1 MKTMSKMIFHKTT
14 SGIDRWKSGKRR
26 VRCEMPDLRDRSIR
40 EARESPRLLQPR
52 EATLHDAIARH
63 HRFVTAYSTFGR
75 TTAWLLDIAP
85 KSDSHSAAQRNP
97 HNTHHKAATFR
108 DIPRLHETRPRE
120 TASQSPFLN
129 IHCSAQNSPPNNDHP
144 QYPSRGTRSAIERR
158 PRDICA

>member
-1 MKTMSKMIFHKTT
+1 MKTMTKMIFHKTT

-75 TTAWLLDIAP
+75 TTAWLLNIAP
-85 KSDSHSAAQRNP
+85 KSNSHSAAQP
-97 HNTHHKAATFR
+97 TQH
-108 DIPRLHETRPRE
+108 
-120 TASQSPFLN
+120 
-129 IHCSAQNSPPNNDHP
+129 PP
-144 QYPSRGTRSAIERR
+144 
-158 PRDICA
+158 